1 MKNVPRLKVL
11 TTIYMAFWSL
21 IIGAA
26 TAAYLDLINWVID
39 FFWKDIPAW
48 LSIPSAWRPLA
59 ICMPLSIVI
68 GLSQKYVGA
77 YPLTIAQ
84 VLDEVKITG
93 HFDYHRWKQ
102 IIYSGLLIL
111 GAGASVGPE
120 ASASG
125 LVAGMIYWLGCH
137 YKVIQ
142 AQREE
147 LATAT
152 FRRQLRVIWFTRLST
167 YQVDRPI
174 TYFFRSKR
182 TKQAFYFAYTLV
194 AFIGLVIFFKFF
206 PQEGVIGF
214 HHPAINW
221 EWGGLLVVIP
231 ALAVGWL
238 FGFIFVKISKASERW
253 IDRGKHTVMKAVLG
267 GLVLVAAAAFST
279 DCLYSGEFSIVP
291 FAHRSLQMAPLFLIT
306 FALVKAII
314 TNVGFALGWRGGTIF
329 PAIFSTLAVG
339 ACLAHYLPWM
349 PRLTASLVV
358 ATGITVILERPLL
371 TAIILWLLLPIQF
384 AVFILLVCLLT
395 NWVLKRV
402 PVLKP

>member
-1 MKNVPRLKVL
+1 MPRLRVL
-11 TTIYMAFWSL
+11 TTTYMTFWSF
-21 IIGAA
+21 IIGVA

-39 FFWKDIPAW
+39 FFWKDVPSWLNIPTN
-48 LSIPSAWRPLA
+48 WRPLA
-59 ICMPLSIVI
+59 ICLPFGIII
-68 GLSQKYVGA
+68 GLSQKFVGA

-93 HFDYHRWKQ
+93 HFDYRRWKQ
-102 IIYSGLLIL
+102 ILYSGLLIL

-125 LVAGMIYWLGCH
+125 LVAGMIYWLGSH

-147 LATAT
+147 LATT
-152 FRRQLRVIWFTRLST
+152 KLRHQLRVIWLTRLTT
-167 YQVDRPI
+167 YQVDQPI
-174 TYFFRSKR
+174 TDFFRSKR
-182 TKQAFYFAYTLV
+182 TKQVFYTVYTLI
-194 AFIGLVIFFKFF
+194 AFAGLMTFFRFF

-214 HHPAINW
+214 HRPKIGW

-231 ALAVGWL
+231 ALVVGWL
-238 FGFIFVKISKASERW
+238 FGFIFVKISKVCERW
-253 IDRGKHTVMKAVLG
+253 IDRGRHTITKAILG
-267 GLVLVAAAAFST
+267 GLLLVAAATFST

-291 FAHRSLQMAPLFLIT
+291 FAHQSLQMTPLFLIS
-306 FALVKAII
+306 FAFIKAII

-329 PAIFSTLAVG
+329 PAIFSTLAIG
-339 ACLAHYLPWM
+339 ACLAHFLPWM

-384 AVFILLVCLLT
+384 AFFILLVCLLV
-395 NWVLKRV
+395 NWLLKRH

>member
-1 MKNVPRLKVL
+1 MPRLKVL

-125 LVAGMIYWLGCH
+125 LVAGMIYWLG
-137 YKVIQ
+137 
-142 AQREE
+142 
-147 LATAT
+147 
-152 FRRQLRVIWFTRLST
+152 
-167 YQVDRPI
+167 
-174 TYFFRSKR
+174 
-182 TKQAFYFAYTLV
+182 
-194 AFIGLVIFFKFF
+194 
-206 PQEGVIGF
+206 
-214 HHPAINW
+214 HP
-221 EWGGLLVVIP
+221 GP
-231 ALAVGWL
+231 
-238 FGFIFVKISKASERW
+238 
-253 IDRGKHTVMKAVLG
+253 T
-267 GLVLVAAAAFST
+267 
-279 DCLYSGEFSIVP
+279 
-291 FAHRSLQMAPLFLIT
+291 
-306 FALVKAII
+306 
-314 TNVGFALGWRGGTIF
+314 
-329 PAIFSTLAVG
+329 
-339 ACLAHYLPWM
+339 
-349 PRLTASLVV
+349 
-358 ATGITVILERPLL
+358 
-371 TAIILWLLLPIQF
+371 
-384 AVFILLVCLLT
+384 
-395 NWVLKRV
+395 
-402 PVLKP
+402 